1 MSATYEKISGNK
13 AKLSFTVP
21 AAQFEEAMQKAAET
35 EAAAE

>member
-21 AAQFEEAMQKAAET
+21 AAQFEEAMQKA
-35 EAAAE
+35 

>member
-21 AAQFEEAMQKAAET
+21 AAQFGKPCRRLI
-35 EAAAE
+35 